1 MNRRTFVKNSGLVT
15 ASGLFGLPGV
25 SFIPTP
31 HKMIEVVKTNADFER
46 EKLIRPFGFK
56 GGYLT
61 ELWQTVVQLTSA
73 SGKSGIGIA
82 TQSVLYGDADLFAA
96 HSESGGNA
104 LMYAVA
110 DKALQLVKKTPF
122 SDPVEL
128 LEKILPALHED
139 SKKITG
145 KENLNPNFIYNALV
159 SVDNAAWLLYAAENN
174 ISSFDRMIPARFRKA
189 LQHHNEKIA
198 VMYQVPYAMPM
209 EEVIKAVKDGYFV
222 IKIKAGF
229 PGNQDQMLKGD
240 MERLTVIHNALKDLR
255 TPQTKNGKLIYT
267 IDANGR
273 YEKKDTLMRYLDH
286 AKKIGALEQILLF
299 EEPFIESNEE
309 SVNDTGIIIAA
320 DESVHTEADALKR
333 IQQGYGSLVLKGIA
347 KTLSMS
353 MRIAHLA
360 AKNNIPCFC
369 ADLTVNPVLIDWHKN
384 LAARLMPFPGLNM
397 GMMETNGDMN
407 YRNWKQ
413 LVNYHPAAGADW
425 TKVKDG
431 AFHLGKNFY
440 ERSGGI
446 FEPMPH
452 YQDLFKQGS

>member
-15 ASGLFGLPGV
+15 ASGLFGIPGI
-25 SFIPTP
+25 SFIPIP
-31 HKMIEVVKTNADFER
+31 HKMIEVVRTNADFER

-61 ELWQTVVQLTSA
+61 ELWQTVVQLTSS
-73 SGKSGIGIA
+73 SGKSGIGMA

-128 LEKILPALHED
+128 LEKILPLLVPEA
-139 SKKITG
+139 KKITG
-145 KENLNPNFIYNALV
+145 KVDLNPNFIYNALV

-174 ISSFDRMIPARFRKA
+174 ISSFDEMIPARYRKA

-198 VMYQVPYAMPM
+198 VMFQVPYAMPM
-209 EEVIKAVKDGYFV
+209 EEVQKAVRDGYFV

-229 PGNQDQMLKGD
+229 PGSQDQMLKGD
-240 MERLTVIHNALKDLR
+240 MDRLTLIHNALKGLR
-255 TPQTKNGKLIYT
+255 TSQTKNGKLIYT

-273 YEKKDTLMRYLDH
+273 YEKKETLMRYLGH
-286 AKKIGALEQILLF
+286 AKKIGALDQVLLF
-299 EEPFIESNEE
+299 EEPFTEQNDEL
-309 SVNDTGIIIAA
+309 VHDTGIIIAA

-333 IQQGYGSLVLKGIA
+333 IEQGYGSLVLKGIA

-353 MRIAHLA
+353 MKIAELA
-360 AKNNIPCFC
+360 ASKNIPCFC

-407 YRNWKQ
+407 YRNWDK
-413 LVNYHPAAGADW
+413 LVSYHPGSGAPW
-425 TKVKDG
+425 TKVRDG
-431 AFHLGKNFY
+431 AFQLDKNFY

-446 FEPMPH
+446 FEPLPH
-452 YQDLFKQGS
+452 YQGLFKQGS